1 MLQRSIRIRRIH
13 PDYDVRLVLQGSGGG
28 RRCLMNSR
36 VVTRCRRLDVD
47 RCAQVTLLLMLLLLV
62 DVEVVL
68 LRLLLLWWWLM
79 VILLLLLLM
88 VQVLMVRQIDVT
100 HYGRLDRNLVVVVV
114 DVVMAVRGGRD
125 GHRYRLLFDY
135 RPTGRQ
141 LQGLRHL
148 LPDRV
153 QHGLWQ

>member
-68 LRLLLLWWWLM
+68 LRLLLLWWWWLM
-79 VILLLLLLM
+79 VILLLLLM

-100 HYGRLDRNLVVVVV
+100 HYGRLHRNLVVV

-125 GHRYRLLFDY
+125 GHRYRFLFDY